1 MAPVTNGKS
10 IKPNEKCDSA
20 RQKQIL
26 SAREKVLKIKRSILK
41 IVEALLEED
50 VSKEWLANC
59 TKLCQNDYDDVIQE
73 RSIEHMCGYPLC
85 SKRITQVPKQKY
97 HISRF
102 SNKVYDLTERK
113 CFCSNACYKA
123 SNFVKAQ
130 LSPVPLYMRKEET
143 IVVNLLSDC
152 DNKGSAGEEILFH
165 HKIDESEIEKVYTE
179 KRVTNNLSDILKEEI
194 KKCSD
199 KLSDLKI
206 KENVYKNPYVFADPA
221 EENHALHNDDNSN
234 SNSSASDEGSE
245 ESDEDKKLFPDYDNM
260 KVLSHKH
267 MPIPQKT
274 SKTKL
279 ISPIKPTEV
288 SKAQL
293 NNMPIEFIQRVFQ
306 DWITEDTMKYILGE
320 KQIYSIKADLLFQSM
335 HNSSSYDTDKLS
347 SMKDEYINLC
357 LKLDR
362 LPEEEEDDSDSVE
375 ITIEGANP
383 PERHQTAS
391 NDSEPKEETVSKP
404 EIQKSSLKKRP
415 RRKTKGKSK
424 SVAFASADKE
434 KKSISK
440 PSTSFKEVE
449 EPSMLLVDPA
459 FPLIDSVSQNGLRRQ
474 VLTSKLKAVYFD
486 MLPLLGL
493 HYKNIRDSVK
503 QIVDTFSLTPTNIIY
518 KPKEWKV
525 IALVL
530 FRILTKTV
538 LEDLHDEDKLL
549 KLSENPIIPVRICIQ
564 EIEKLVTDLISPRQ
578 LQRLQGLCEKVK

>member
-1 MAPVTNGKS
+1 MAPVPNAKS
-10 IKPNEKCDSA
+10 NKPNEKCDSA

-50 VSKEWLANC
+50 VSKEWFLDNC

-85 SKRITQVPKQKY
+85 SKIITQVPKQKY
-97 HISRF
+97 HISRL

-143 IVVNLLSDC
+143 IIINLLSDC
-152 DNKGSAGEEILFH
+152 DNKGSAGEEIIFH

-179 KRVTNNLSDILKEEI
+179 KPLTNNLADILKEEI

-221 EENHALHNDDNSN
+221 EENHVPHNDDNSN
-234 SNSSASDEGSE
+234 SDSSASDEASE
-245 ESDEDKKLFPDYDNM
+245 ESDEDKKLFPDYDNLN
-260 KVLSHKH
+260 VLSHKH

-279 ISPIKPTEV
+279 ISPIKPNEV

-293 NNMPIEFIQRVFQ
+293 NNMPNKFIQRVFQ
-306 DWITEDTMKYILGE
+306 NWITEDTMKYILGE
-320 KQIYSIKADLLFQSM
+320 KMYSIKADLLFQSM
-335 HNSSSYDTDKLS
+335 RNSSSYDADKLS

-362 LPEEEEDDSDSVE
+362 LPEEEEDDSESVE
-375 ITIEGANP
+375 ITIESANP
-383 PERHQTAS
+383 LERNQTAS
-391 NDSEPKEETVSKP
+391 NNSEPKEETVSKP
-404 EIQKSSLKKRP
+404 EIQKSNLKKRP
-415 RRKTKGKSK
+415 RKKTKGKIK
-424 SVAFASADKE
+424 SVTFASADKE
-434 KKSISK
+434 KKNIPK
-440 PSTSFKEVE
+440 PSCTSKEVE

-459 FPLIDSVSQNGLRRQ
+459 FPLIDSVSQNVLRRQ

-493 HYKNIRDSVK
+493 HYKDIRDNVK
-503 QIVDTFSLTPTNIIY
+503 EIVDTF
-518 KPKEWKV
+518 
-525 IALVL
+525 
-530 FRILTKTV
+530 
-538 LEDLHDEDKLL
+538 
-549 KLSENPIIPVRICIQ
+549 
-564 EIEKLVTDLISPRQ
+564 
-578 LQRLQGLCEKVK
+578 